1 MSYNGS
7 GTFNINSAGQPV
19 VSGTVITST
28 AFNALTSD
36 LATGLTTALTKD
48 GQTTPTANISLGS
61 YKITNLAAGTA
72 AADAVRFD
80 QLTSAATQA
89 NQETATSTTTFVSP
103 GRQQYH
109 PSAAKAWVKANTTG
123 GSALAYNVA
132 SVTDT
137 AVGRCVVN
145 LTTAF
150 SSAEW
155 AATATAM
162 LSTSLTTTTTLVAMI
177 RVDTSTASA
186 IAIDCIDVTGTSFRD
201 PYYFLMSAFGDQA

>member
-36 LATGLTTALTKD
+36 LATGLSTALTKD
-48 GQTTPTANISLGS
+48 GQTTPTANITLGG

-72 AADAVRFD
+72 AADALRFD
-80 QLTSAATQA
+80 QLTAAATQA

-109 PSAAKAWVKANTTG
+109 PSAAKGWAKCAMNGTA
-123 GSALAYNVA
+123 ALAYNVT
-132 SVTDT
+132 SVTDVAT
-137 AVGRCVVN
+137 GRVRINWTVP
-145 LTTAF
+145 F
-150 SSAEW
+150 SSAEYVGV
-155 AATATAM
+155 ASAQ
-162 LSTSLTTTTTLVAMI
+162 SDTSLSATTSMFAQI
-177 RVDTSTASA
+177 RNVDTTANILA
-186 IAIDCIDVTGTSFRD
+186 VDIIDANGTAFQD
-201 PYYFLMSAFGDQA
+201 PNYTMAAAFGDQ

>member
-1 MSYNGS
+1 MSSVIIAGDTS
-7 GTFNINSAGQPV
+7 GTITLAAPA
-19 VSGTVITST
+19 VSGSSVLTMPVATDT
-28 AFNALTSD
+28 LVGKATTDTLTNKTLTSPVLD
-36 LATGLTTALTKD
+36 TAVT
-48 GQTTPTANISLGS
+48 
-61 YKITNLAAGTA
+61 GTA
-72 AADAVRFD
+72 V
-80 QLTSAATQA
+80 ATQA
-89 NQETATSTTTFVSP
+89 QQETGTATNVLVTP

-186 IAIDCIDVTGTSFRD
+186 IAIDCIDVTGTNFRD
-201 PYYFLMSAFGDQA
+201 PNYFLMSAFGDQA